1 MHILSFLDLYHLII
15 YILCIYENYTHIHY
29 IILYYVIIYYI
40 ILHYITL
47 YYISLYYIISYY
59 IILYYYIYIYILNY
73 ILYTHTYSPS
83 FFRAKNPLLK
93 QLHVPRSTS
102 FWRSM
107 AFHQI
112 IPQEMGYEGP
122 QTVMPQRFFLDRLAM
137 DPCIYIAEYSWHR
150 TLHCITFHR
159 TMSNWPFYRWF
170 TYPKIQTWW
179 FSRAMF

>member
-1 MHILSFLDLYHLII
+1 MKIIHI
-15 YILCIYENYTHIHY
+15 Y
-29 IILYYVIIYYI
+29 IILYYIILCYNILYYI

-47 YYISLYYIISYY
+47 YYISLYYIISYH
-59 IILYYYIYIYILNY
+59 IILYYIILLYIYILNY

-102 FWRSM
+102 FWEVDGFSSDHTSGDGLWG
-107 AFHQI
+107 A
-112 IPQEMGYEGP
+112 PNCDAA
-122 QTVMPQRFFLDRLAM
+122 TVFLDRLAM
-137 DPCIYIAEYSWHR
+137 DPCIYIAEYLWHR